1 MTISVNRVVL
11 PPAFPDHTQLPDFD
25 GTFVKNFQ
33 EHPQSLI
40 LTDSLGQILQQRHP
54 DGQYAIG
61 QDCGIYW
68 RETEPPEKGAE
79 APDWFYVP
87 NVPPNLDGQIRR
99 SYVLWR
105 EHIAPLIALEFAS
118 GNGDEER
125 DSLRDSF
132 ASRTPLSRSDEGMV
146 TKPGK
151 FWVYE
156 RVMRIPYYGI
166 YQVNNGRLEVYRL
179 IDGYYQLLEL
189 NQRGHFPIAPLGVE
203 LGLWQGSYQNQTM
216 LWLRWWD
223 EEGNLLLIGDER
235 AELERLRGDQQRE
248 RAEQERLRAESAE
261 QARQAEFQARRDAIP
276 RLLGM
281 GLSAEQVAEAL
292 SLSVEEVMENAGE

>member
-1 MTISVNRVVL
+1 MRSVKTA
-11 PPAFPDHTQLPDFD
+11 AFTGEKLNLQNKVQKLLIGF
-25 GTFVKNFQ
+25 TF
-33 EHPQSLI
+33 PMYL
-40 LTDSLGQILQQRHP
+40 LT
-54 DGQYAIG
+54 
-61 QDCGIYW
+61 
-68 RETEPPEKGAE
+68 
-79 APDWFYVP
+79 
-87 NVPPNLDGQIRR
+87 LDGQIRR

-125 DSLRDSF
+125 D
-132 ASRTPLSRSDEGMV
+132 RTPLSRTDEGVV

-235 AELERLRGDQQRE
+235 AQLERLRGEQQRE
-248 RAEQERLRAESAE
+248 RAEQGRLRAEQERLRADSAE
-261 QARQAEFQARRDAIP
+261 QARQAEAQTRRDAIP

-292 SLSVEEVMENAGE
+292 SLSVEEVTENAGE

>member
-1 MTISVNRVVL
+1 MTQSVDRVVL
-11 PPAFPDHTQLPDFD
+11 PPAFPDHTQLPESD

-40 LTDSLGQILQQRHP
+40 LTDSIGQILQQRHP

-68 RETEPPEKGAE
+68 RETEPAEQGAE

-87 NVPPNLDGQIRR
+87 NVPPNIDGQVRR

-125 DSLRDSF
+125 D
-132 ASRTPLSRSDEGMV
+132 RTPLSRTDEGVV

-235 AELERLRGDQQRE
+235 AELERLRGEQQRE
-248 RAEQERLRAESAE
+248 RAESAE

-281 GLSAEQVAEAL
+281 GLSAEKVAEAL
-292 SLSVEEVMENAGE
+292 SLSVEEVTENAGE

>member
-1 MTISVNRVVL
+1 MTQSVDRIVL
-11 PPAFPDHTQLPDFD
+11 PPAFPDHTQLPESD

-40 LTDSLGQILQQRHP
+40 LTDSIGPILQQRHP

-125 DSLRDSF
+125 D
-132 ASRTPLSRSDEGMV
+132 RTPLSRTEEGV
-146 TKPGK
+146 ITKPGK
-151 FWVYE
+151 FWAYE

-166 YQVNNGRLEVYRL
+166 YEINSGRLEVYRL

-235 AELERLRGDQQRE
+235 AELERLRGEQQRE
-248 RAEQERLRAESAE
+248 RADSAE
-261 QARQAEFQARRDAIP
+261 QARQAEFLARRAAIP

-292 SLSVEEVMENAGE
+292 GLSVEEVREDGGE

>member
-1 MTISVNRVVL
+1 MTQSVDRVVI
-11 PPAFPDHTQLPDFD
+11 PPAFGDHTQLPESD

-40 LTDSLGQILQQRHP
+40 LTDSIGQILQQRHP

-68 RETEPPEKGAE
+68 RETEPAEQGAE

-87 NVPPNLDGQIRR
+87 NVPPNIDGQIRR

-125 DSLRDSF
+125 D
-132 ASRTPLSRSDEGMV
+132 RTPLSRTDEGVV

-235 AELERLRGDQQRE
+235 AQLERLRGEQQRE
-248 RAEQERLRAESAE
+248 RAESAE

-281 GLSAEQVAEAL
+281 GLSAQQVAEAL
-292 SLSVEEVMENAGE
+292 GLSLEEVAEDAGG

>member
-1 MTISVNRVVL
+1 MTTSVNRVVL
-11 PPAFPDHTQLPDFD
+11 PPAFGDHTQLPDSD

-40 LTDSLGQILQQRHP
+40 LTDSIGQILQERHP

-68 RETEPPEKGAE
+68 RETEPAEQGAE

-87 NVPPNLDGQIRR
+87 NVPPNIDGQIRR

-125 DSLRDSF
+125 D
-132 ASRTPLSRSDEGMV
+132 RTPLSRTDEGVV

-235 AELERLRGDQQRE
+235 AELERLRGEQQRE
-248 RAEQERLRAESAE
+248 RAEQERLRAEQERLRADSAE
-261 QARQAEFQARRDAIP
+261 QARQAEAQTIRDAIP
-276 RLLGM
+276 RLLEM
-281 GLSAEQVAEAL
+281 GLSAQQVAQAL

>member
-1 MTISVNRVVL
+1 MIQSIDGVVL
-11 PPAFPDHTQLPDFD
+11 PTAFPDHTQLPESD

-40 LTDSLGQILQQRHP
+40 LTDSIGQILQQRHP

-61 QDCGIYW
+61 QDSGIYW

-87 NVPPNLDGQIRR
+87 NVPPNLDGQYRR

-125 DSLRDSF
+125 D
-132 ASRTPLSRSDEGMV
+132 RTPLSRTEEGEV

-166 YQVNNGRLEVYRL
+166 YEIKSGRLEVYRL

-189 NQRGHFPIAPLGVE
+189 NQRGHFPIALLGVE
-203 LGLWQGSYQNQTM
+203 LGLWQGNYQNQTM

-235 AELERLRGDQQRE
+235 AELERLRGEQQRE
-248 RAEQERLRAESAE
+248 RAESAE

-281 GLSAEQVAEAL
+281 GLSAEKVAEAL
-292 SLSVEEVMENAGE
+292 SLSVEEVRENTGE